1 MKHLFWI
8 LPIALIAAGV
18 GYLVQQKNAPPEV
31 RVTAAK
37 TGTIVDTLVTNGK
50 VEPVS
55 FVSVRATRAGAVS
68 TLHARSGKTVV
79 AGQLIADQDNAE
91 LFAARQGAEAR
102 VAQIE
107 AEIRSLE
114 GGGRAADRA
123 EIDGQTSRLHVE
135 RASIEKE
142 LAAVKRLIEKNAAT
156 KQEAQAL
163 EDKRASLDAQI
174 RALQQRRGVLFTPG
188 DRGILEAR
196 LREARTAVTSANA
209 QLERGTLRAPISGVV
224 YQMDVKAGAFL
235 NPGDLV
241 ANIGE
246 TKKLSVN
253 VFVDEPELGRVALEM
268 PVTITWDAMA
278 GREWTGRVDKLPSQ
292 IQALGSRQV
301 GEVVVRIDNEDG
313 SLKPG
318 ANVNVAIRSR
328 EAVNAVIIPKEC
340 LRRDSTGAQG
350 VYVVQSGKLVWRA
363 VKLGVVN
370 ITHAQV
376 LSGLVIN
383 DIVVLAT
390 DTMLSPGLAVTIRQD
405 NN

>member
-8 LPIALIAAGV
+8 VPVALLAAAAG
-18 GYLVQQKNAPPEV
+18 YLAQLKNAPPVV
-31 RVTAAK
+31 RVTKAK
-37 TGTIVDTLVTNGK
+37 TGTIIDTLVTNGK

-68 TLHARSGKTVV
+68 TLHTRSGKTVV

-123 EIDGQTSRLHVE
+123 EIEGQISRLQVE
-135 RASIEKE
+135 RTSIDKE

-163 EDKRASLDAQI
+163 EDRRASLDAQV

-196 LREARTAVTSANA
+196 LREAKTAVASANA
-209 QLERGTLRAPISGVV
+209 QLERGTLRAPIGGVV
-224 YQMDVKAGAFL
+224 YQMDVKAGAYL

-246 TKKLSVN
+246 IKKLSVN

-268 PVTITWDAMA
+268 PVTITWDGIP
-278 GREWTGRVDKLPSQ
+278 GREWMGRVDKLPSQ

-318 ANVNVAIRSR
+318 ANVNAAIRSR
-328 EAVNAVIIPKEC
+328 EAANAVIIPKEC
-340 LRRDSTGAQG
+340 LRRDGTGTQG
-350 VYVVQSGKLVWRA
+350 VYVVEGGKLIWRP
-363 VKLGVVN
+363 VKLGTTNV
-370 ITHAQV
+370 THAEA
-376 LSGLVIN
+376 LAGILTGEHI
-383 DIVVLAT
+383 VLAT
-390 DTMLSPGLAVTIRQD
+390 DTILSNGLAVTIQE
-405 NN
+405 NNN

>member
-8 LPIALIAAGV
+8 VPVALIAAAAGF
-18 GYLVQQKNAPPEV
+18 LVQQKNAPPVV
-31 RVTAAK
+31 RVTRAK

-68 TLHARSGKTVV
+68 TLHTRSGKTVV

-91 LFAARQGAEAR
+91 IFAARQGAEAR

-107 AEIRSLE
+107 AEIRSLD
-114 GGGRAADRA
+114 GGGRAVDRA
-123 EIDGQTSRLHVE
+123 EIDGQIARLQVE
-135 RASIEKE
+135 RAPVEKE
-142 LAAVKRLIEKNAAT
+142 LGAVKRLMEKRAAT
-156 KQEAQAL
+156 KLDAQAL
-163 EDKRASLDAQI
+163 EDKLASIDAQI
-174 RALQQRRGVLFTPG
+174 RALHQRRGALFTPG

-196 LREARTAVTSANA
+196 LREAKAAVTSANA
-209 QLERGTLRAPISGVV
+209 QLERGTLRAPIGGVV
-224 YQMDVKAGAFL
+224 YQMDVKAGAYL

-246 TKKLSVN
+246 IKKLSVN

-268 PVTITWDAMA
+268 PTTITWDGIP
-278 GREWTGRVDKLPSQ
+278 GREWTGRVNKLPSQ

-318 ANVNVAIRSR
+318 ANINAAIRSR
-328 EAVNAVIIPKEC
+328 EAAQAVIIPKEC
-340 LRRDSTGAQG
+340 LRRDSAWTQG
-350 VYVVQSGKLVWRA
+350 VYLVDGGRLVWRP
-363 VKLGVVN
+363 VKLGIANV
-370 ITHAQV
+370 THAQV
-376 LSGLVIN
+376 LTGIATN
-383 DIVVLAT
+383 DILVLAT
-390 DTMLSPGLAVTIRQD
+390 DTILSNGLAVTTQESS
-405 NN
+405 N

>member
-1 MKHLFWI
+1 MKHLLWI
-8 LPIALIAAGV
+8 VPAVLIAAAA
-18 GYLVQQKNAPPEV
+18 GYLVQQKNAPPVV
-31 RVTAAK
+31 RVTAAR

-68 TLHARSGKTVV
+68 TLHTRSGKTIV
-79 AGQLIADQDNAE
+79 AGQLILDQDNAE
-91 LFAARQGAEAR
+91 IFAARQGAEAR

-114 GGGRAADRA
+114 GGGRAGDRV
-123 EIDGQTSRLHVE
+123 ELDGQISRLNVE

-142 LAAVKRLIEKNAAT
+142 LGAVKRLIEKSAAT

-163 EDKRASLDAQI
+163 EDKRASIDAQI
-174 RALQQRRGVLFTPG
+174 RALQQRRGVLFTPA

-209 QLERGTLRAPISGVV
+209 QLERGTLRAPIGGMV
-224 YQMDVKAGAFL
+224 YQMDVKAGAYL

-246 TKKLSVN
+246 IKRLSVN

-268 PVTITWDAMA
+268 PVTITWDGIA
-278 GREWTGRVDKLPSQ
+278 GREWTGRVDRLPTQ

-318 ANVNVAIRSR
+318 ANVNAAIRSR
-328 EAVNAVIIPKEC
+328 EASNAVIIPKEC
-340 LRRDSTGAQG
+340 IRRDSAGKQG
-350 VYVVQSGKLVWRA
+350 VYVVEGGKLVWRS
-363 VKLGVVN
+363 VTLGVLNV
-370 ITHAQV
+370 TEAEV
-376 LSGLVIN
+376 KSGIHHKDN
-383 DIVVLAT
+383 VVLAT
-390 DTMLSPGLAVTIRQD
+390 DAVLATGLTVTATTLV
-405 NN
+405 N

>member
-8 LPIALIAAGV
+8 VPVALIAAAA
-18 GYLVQQKNAPPEV
+18 GYFVQQKNAPPVV
-31 RVTAAK
+31 RVVAAR

-68 TLHARSGKTVV
+68 RLHARSGKTIV
-79 AGQLIADQDNAE
+79 AGQLILDQDNAE
-91 LFAARQGAEAR
+91 IFAARQGAEAR

-114 GGGRAADRA
+114 GGGRAGDRA
-123 EIDGQTSRLHVE
+123 ELDGQISRLNVE

-142 LAAVKRLIEKNAAT
+142 LGAVKRLIEKSAAT
-156 KQEAQAL
+156 KQEAQVL
-163 EDKRASLDAQI
+163 EDKRASIDAQI
-174 RALQQRRGVLFTPG
+174 RALQLRRGVLFTPG

-196 LREARTAVTSANA
+196 LREARTAVASANA
-209 QLERGTLRAPISGVV
+209 QLERGTLRAPIGGVV
-224 YQMDVKAGAFL
+224 YQMDVKAGAYL

-246 TKKLSVN
+246 IKRLSVN

-268 PVTITWDAMA
+268 PVTITWDGMA
-278 GREWTGRVDKLPSQ
+278 GREWTGRVDRLPSQ

-318 ANVNVAIRSR
+318 ANVNAAIRSR
-328 EAVNAVIIPKEC
+328 EAANAVIIPKEC
-340 LRRDSTGAQG
+340 LRRDGAGQQG
-350 VYVVQSGKLVWRA
+350 VYLVEGGKLLWRPVTLGIINVLHA
-363 VKLGVVN
+363 EVK
-370 ITHAQV
+370 
-376 LSGLVIN
+376 SGLKTN
-383 DIVVLAT
+383 DNIVLDT
-390 DTMLSPGLAVTIRQD
+390 DTPLSTGHPVTID
-405 NN
+405 KIVH